1 MTPEEWDLRSMTEA
15 QLKAK
20 VLVEARARGWLV
32 YHVQQGKIRSAGDHG
47 YPDLT
52 LARTGEVRW
61 IELKRE
67 GAVLE
72 PDQQRW
78 MRNLP
83 HLEVIRPAD
92 LDNGRLT
99 LVLA

>member
-1 MTPEEWDLRSMTEA
+1 MTEL
-15 QLKAK
+15 QLKQR
-20 VLVEARARGWLV
+20 VLVEAKARGWLV

-52 LARTGEVRW
+52 LARLGEVRW

-67 GAVLE
+67 LAVLE
-72 PDQQRW
+72 PDQQTW

-83 HLEVIRPAD
+83 HVEVIRPGD
-92 LDNGRLT
+92 LENGRLT